1 MDGNGQDP
9 ALFDHINNALV
20 GDLPSFGVAKE
31 SKFQQLMRSNSMT
44 NKPRPM
50 FGNQPQTQDAGPD
63 IRSYASFER
72 QPEVDTGLCV
82 EAKEFTPL
90 IGSQPATQPSF
101 ASTINSF
108 ESLNLSGQNGMNNM
122 GGMPGIRPNPAAREF
137 VPRNQSAPNLHLPQM
152 QQQSPMQQPA
162 TSMVTPAI
170 PGIREFI
177 PSSRMGGNRPN
188 GVVQPQQPPA
198 GFLSPQA
205 HRFVSP
211 NNVRAMGDQEL
222 NMTMGMVNPGMRKT
236 NSPLMDNM
244 MMTGGQ
250 IPSPV
255 TSMEQLNNNITSH
268 HPSTFYAGGDSD
280 SSLTAS
286 PHAGYL
292 PVTSS
297 PFGRHMLS
305 NGSNSSISQLVGPRQ
320 SADTPDRSSPLQAR
334 RAASHLGHRSSP
346 LEPLNTD
353 IPPQPVMDERGVAQ
367 ENFGGTTYFFTQ
379 NQKRQNMSVVLPP
392 FHAFAGS
399 PPSVEYMK
407 QRMNAPSFFMPNE
420 LRQSIL
426 HKQTL
431 TMLTVDAE
439 QDSSVPAEVDNYHS
453 LFPLEQITDTPMQKS
468 NTFSFVTS
476 CYKAL
481 KYKDGLPY
489 CLRRIHG
496 FRQVNQKC
504 MVLVEMWK
512 KIQHANIVMLRE
524 VFTSKAFGEHS
535 LIFSHDYHA
544 GAETLMSRHF
554 QNPNNNYASKTK
566 WNNNG
571 GKPGLLPESLIW
583 TYVVQLTSAL
593 RCIHSAGLACRV
605 MDPTKIIITEKSRLR
620 INGVGIFDV
629 LGYDSSHSNPRAHMP
644 TYQQDDLV
652 ALGKVVLALACN
664 SVAAIQR
671 DNFPQSLELVVM
683 NYSTDLKNFILYL
696 LTPQQRPRS
705 VNDIMPMIG
714 ARFYT
719 QLDASIMRSDVIENE
734 LAKEVENGRLFRLIS
749 KLCIINERPGL
760 GMERDWSE
768 TGDRYLLKLFR
779 DHVFHQVT
787 ETGAPWIDMA
797 HIVQCLNKLDA
808 GVPEKI
814 CLMSR
819 DEQNVLVV
827 SYADLKKA
835 LNKCLEELTSVQKR

>member
-9 ALFDHINNALV
+9 SLFDHINNALV
-20 GDLPSFGVAKE
+20 GDLPSFGMAKE

-44 NKPRPM
+44 NKSRNI
-50 FGNQPQTQDAGPD
+50 FENSSQSHEAGPD

-72 QPEVDTGLCV
+72 PPEVDAGLCV
-82 EAKEFTPL
+82 EAKEFMPL
-90 IGSQPATQPSF
+90 MAPQPMPQPSF
-101 ASTINSF
+101 SSTINSF
-108 ESLNLSGQNGMNNM
+108 ESLSLSGQNGVNNVAD
-122 GGMPGIRPNPAAREF
+122 MPGIRPNPAAREF
-137 VPRNQSAPNLHLPQM
+137 VPRNQSAPNLRLSQM
-152 QQQSPMQQPA
+152 QQQSPMQPPA
-162 TSMVTPAI
+162 PAI

-177 PSSRMGGNRPN
+177 PSSRISQMGNHPN
-188 GVVQPQQPPA
+188 GVVQQQPPA
-198 GFLSPQA
+198 AFLSPQA

-211 NNVRAMGDQEL
+211 NNARAMGDQEL
-222 NMTMGMVNPGMRKT
+222 NMSMMTNAGIRKS
-236 NSPLMDNM
+236 NSPLMENIM
-244 MMTGGQ
+244 IAGGQ
-250 IPSPV
+250 ISSPV
-255 TSMEQLNNNITSH
+255 TSMEQLGNSVSSH
-268 HPSTFYAGGDSD
+268 HQSTFYAGGDSD

-292 PVTSS
+292 PATSS
-297 PFGRHMLS
+297 PFAHHMLP
-305 NGSNSSISQLVGPRQ
+305 NGSSSNMTQLMGQRT
-320 SADTPDRSSPLQAR
+320 STDTPDRSSPLQAR
-334 RAASHLGHRSSP
+334 RAASHVGHRSSP
-346 LEPLNTD
+346 LEPINTD
-353 IPPQPVMDERGVAQ
+353 LHPQPTVDGDMQRGVAQ

-379 NQKRQNMSVVLPP
+379 NQKRQNISMVMPT
-392 FHAFAGS
+392 FHAFTGS

-407 QRMNAPSFFMPNE
+407 QRVNAPSFFMPNE

-426 HKQTL
+426 RKQTL

-439 QDSSVPAEVDNYHS
+439 QDTSVPAEVDNYHS
-453 LFPLEQITDTPMQKS
+453 LFPLEPIVDTPMQKS
-468 NTFSFVTS
+468 STFSFVTS
-476 CYKAL
+476 CYKAI

-544 GAETLMSRHF
+544 DAETLMSRHF

-571 GKPGLLPESLIW
+571 GKSGLLPESLIW

-605 MDPTKIIITEKSRLR
+605 MDPTKIIITGKSRLR
-620 INGVGIFDV
+620 VNGVGIFDV

-644 TYQQDDLV
+644 QYQQDDLV

-664 SVAAIQR
+664 SVAAFQR

-719 QLDASIMRSDVIENE
+719 QLDSSIMRSDVIENE
-734 LAKEVENGRLFRLIS
+734 LAKEVENGRLFRVIS

-779 DHVFHQVT
+779 DHVFHQVS

-835 LNKCLEELTSVQKR
+835 LNKCLEELTSVQEH